1 MRGSVEFKNR
11 IIDGIRRGRE
21 NIKGKIAYQIA
32 CDGRRVESLFQESR
46 GELCEKFRENFEFFF
61 AKKIEKL
68 EVFLI
73 PIQIIQQTRENEKKY
88 PL

>member
-11 IIDGIRRGRE
+11 IFDGTRRGRE
-21 NIKGKIAYQIA
+21 NIKGKVVYRIA
-32 CDGRRVESLFQESR
+32 CHGGRVESLFQESR
-46 GELCEKFRENFEFFF
+46 GELCEKFRENFEFFL
-61 AKKIEKL
+61 AKRKENL

-73 PIQIIQQTRENEKKY
+73 PIQIIQQTRENEKY